1 MGSPADAA
9 VARRSEAFAAA
20 MLVVACLCWGGFFSL
35 AKNWQQAAQAC
46 PGGSLVAS
54 LTLIGVRPLLALL
67 VFALIR
73 PQLFREPTRQEW
85 LLGAFLGALNFS
97 GNVFQVWGLNSTTP
111 ARCGF
116 FTSMASLW
124 VPLISF
130 LFLRISV
137 AGATWLGIV
146 VGILGVAIL
155 GFDSADGWGLNIGD
169 AMTILSSMIF
179 AGFIL
184 CLDRFGR
191 RVRSSHLTLGLI
203 AFAGLPALPLAV
215 GISAAGDGVGVW
227 LAWLREMAQNPR
239 VVLDVLLLTL
249 ISTVLATYLMGT
261 FQPRVAASRAA
272 LIYLTEPVFA
282 AGISVIVGHDE
293 IRARL
298 ILGGLLILGGN
309 ALSELPAWL
318 RMRQVEES

>member
-20 MLVVACLCWGGFFSL
+20 MLVLACLCWGGFFSL

-46 PGGSLVAS
+46 PGGPLVAS

-67 VFALIR
+67 VFAMVR

-85 LLGAFLGALNFS
+85 LLAAFLGALNFT

-111 ARCGF
+111 ARSGF

-124 VPLISF
+124 VPVIAL

-137 AGATWLGIV
+137 AGATWLGILL
-146 VGILGVAIL
+146 GILGVSVLAL
-155 GFDSADGWGLNIGD
+155 DSSQGWGLNAGD
-169 AMTILSSMIF
+169 ALTILASMIF
-179 AGFIL
+179 AAFIL

-203 AFAGLPALPLAV
+203 AFAGLPALPMAV
-215 GISAAGDGVGVW
+215 GISAAGSGIGVW
-227 LAWLREMAQNPR
+227 FDWLRDMASDSR
-239 VVLDVLLLTL
+239 VVLDVLFLTL
-249 ISTVLATYLMGT
+249 LSTVLATYLMGT

-272 LIYLTEPVFA
+272 LIYLFEPVFA
-282 AGISVIVGHDE
+282 AVISVIVGHDE
-293 IRARL
+293 VHARL
-298 ILGGLLILGGN
+298 VLGGLLILGGN

-318 RMRQVEES
+318 RTRPPLAA